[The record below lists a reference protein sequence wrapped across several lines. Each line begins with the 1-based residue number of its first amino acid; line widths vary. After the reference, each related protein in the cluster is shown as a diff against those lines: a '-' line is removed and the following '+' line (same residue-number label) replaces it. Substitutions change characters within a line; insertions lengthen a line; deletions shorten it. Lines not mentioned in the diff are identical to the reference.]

1 MPSNL
6 WASDPIRMRLVTLRT
21 LRQWVYLSGPVIT
34 IAQRLHGWVRLLM
47 TLLPQWCAQHLLALG
62 KLPSQGSFY
71 LNYYLISSCP
81 MIKNYGVFNKSIS
94 PNNPD
99 GKTKAMVINLI
110 VLEVSWNDQTKIC
123 RKESHTKHQVLVW
136 FGLVCFGLVLVLA
149 WFLSYWPLIS
159 LYNKFWLYLLP
170 TPNSS

>member
-1 MPSNL
+1 
-6 WASDPIRMRLVTLRT
+6 
-21 LRQWVYLSGPVIT
+21 
-34 IAQRLHGWVRLLM
+34 
-47 TLLPQWCAQHLLALG
+47 
-62 KLPSQGSFY
+62 
-71 LNYYLISSCP
+71 

-159 LYNKFWLYLLP
+159 LYNKF
-170 TPNSS
+170 